1 MTKQSEILT
10 DDRYVP
16 IHNGGFVGLLEV
28 MGSDETIERAARVSY
43 GKGTRQSSDTRNLL
57 RYLIRHH
64 HTSPTEF
71 GEVVLHVKLPIFV
84 ARQWMRHRTFSYNE
98 TSLRYSE
105 AETETYIP
113 TKEYVQRQSQTNKQ
127 GREGEAETSQE
138 FIDNLEYVNNFIFDV
153 YENDIKDGITRELAR
168 INLPASLYTEFYCK
182 VDLNNLMRFLKLRM
196 DSHAQLEIQDY
207 ANAIYKLVKPKFPI
221 IFEAFEDYILNA
233 ATFSKNEM
241 NILQQLIDNS
251 TNIDSIIS
259 SSGLLSKR
267 EKEEFYAKLK
277 KSI

>member
-1 MTKQSEILT
+1 MTKQSEILK
-10 DDRYVP
+10 DSRYVP
-16 IHNGGFVGLLEV
+16 IHNGGFVGLLDV

-43 GKGTRQSSDTRNLL
+43 GKGTRQSSDTRSLL

-71 GEVVLHVKLPIFV
+71 GEVILHVKLPIFV

-105 AETETYIP
+105 AESEYYIP
-113 TKEYVQRQSQTNKQ
+113 TEDYVQMQSTKNKQ
-127 GREGEAETSQE
+127 GREGQISNSKD
-138 FIDNLEYVNNFIFDV
+138 FLEDQKLATDYIFDV
-153 YENDIKDGITRELAR
+153 YNSDIKDGISRELAR
-168 INLPASLYTEFYCK
+168 INLPTSLYTEFCCK

-196 DSHAQLEIQDY
+196 DSHAQMEIQDY
-207 ANAIYKLVKPKFPI
+207 ARAIYNLVKPRFPI
-221 IFEAFEDYILNA
+221 IFEAFDDYVLNA